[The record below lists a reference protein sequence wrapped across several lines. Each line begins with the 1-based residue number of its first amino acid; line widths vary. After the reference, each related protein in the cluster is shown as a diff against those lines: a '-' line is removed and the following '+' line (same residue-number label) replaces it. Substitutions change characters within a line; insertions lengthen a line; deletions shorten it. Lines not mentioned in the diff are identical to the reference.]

1 MEDRPISH
9 FPDCGVS
16 GKIGASGRAESG
28 AHSARRSGISA
39 PARAHH
45 TLTQYTE
52 PGRRFAFHK
61 ERRIRMRPSTM
72 AFVFALFLGLTVFVQ
87 PAAAQAD
94 ASDIIAVGE
103 MAPDITVTG
112 ATRYGVLQDPVRLSD
127 LRGEVVVIAFFFRA
141 RTPG

>member
-1 MEDRPISH
+1 
-9 FPDCGVS
+9 
-16 GKIGASGRAESG
+16 
-28 AHSARRSGISA
+28 
-39 PARAHH
+39 
-45 TLTQYTE
+45 
-52 PGRRFAFHK
+52 
-61 ERRIRMRPSTM
+61 MRPSTM
-72 AFVFALFLGLTVFVQ
+72 ALVFALCLGLAVFVQ

-94 ASDIIAVGE
+94 ASIIEVGD

>member
-1 MEDRPISH
+1 
-9 FPDCGVS
+9 
-16 GKIGASGRAESG
+16 
-28 AHSARRSGISA
+28 
-39 PARAHH
+39 
-45 TLTQYTE
+45 
-52 PGRRFAFHK
+52 
-61 ERRIRMRPSTM
+61 MRPSTM
-72 AFVFALFLGLTVFVQ
+72 ALVLALSFGLAVFAQ

-103 MAPDITVTG
+103 MAPDVTVTG

>member
-1 MEDRPISH
+1 
-9 FPDCGVS
+9 
-16 GKIGASGRAESG
+16 
-28 AHSARRSGISA
+28 
-39 PARAHH
+39 
-45 TLTQYTE
+45 
-52 PGRRFAFHK
+52 
-61 ERRIRMRPSTM
+61 MRPSMM
-72 AFVFALFLGLTVFVQ
+72 AFVFALSLGLAASVQ

-94 ASDIIAVGE
+94 ASAIIAVGE